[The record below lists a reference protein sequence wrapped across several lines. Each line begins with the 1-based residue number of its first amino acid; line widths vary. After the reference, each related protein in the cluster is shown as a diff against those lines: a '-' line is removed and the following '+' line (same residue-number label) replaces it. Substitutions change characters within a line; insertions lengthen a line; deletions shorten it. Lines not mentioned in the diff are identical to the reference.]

1 MCLFDNTI
9 YPLRKQVRNIE
20 LSVKKKKK
28 KNEIAYNNKT
38 IKQMYSWPVTP
49 AHIYVYKN
57 FEYL

>member
-28 KNEIAYNNKT
+28 RMKLLITTRPLNKC
-38 IKQMYSWPVTP
+38 ILDQ
-49 AHIYVYKN
+49 
-57 FEYL
+57 